1 MSFKSLEFFLEID
14 EYEFYYTIV
23 EYDSNGNFEI
33 VLRHSSL
40 NPGIVK
46 GKIQDFDLVSKN
58 IKENIYSIEKKL
70 NFTFKDVILILS
82 KFECSVINFSG
93 YKKLNGSQ
101 LTKEN
106 ITYIINSLKSQVDKT
121 EKNKKILH
129 IFNSD
134 HILDKKNIENIPI
147 GLFGDF
153 YSHEL
158 SFFLINNNDYRNL
171 KNLINN
177 CNLNIKKA
185 ISKNFLENIYFIKEY
200 DINSFF
206 NISINENNSSIV
218 FLKNSSLKF
227 FQSFNF
233 GTDIIVNDI
242 SKVLAIE
249 KEKIKKLLISTD
261 FKNIKSGK
269 DLIEK
274 EYFDQNFRKIKKKM
288 VLDIAQA
295 RIQEIC
301 EVIFTKNINI
311 DNFLKEQKLI
321 ILQINDET
329 NFQFFK
335 ESFEGFFSNHEQ
347 FELKIANKFENKF
360 FFKNAGELV
369 QFGWKKEAI
378 PIIQERKSIIARI
391 FDFLFN

>member
-1 MSFKSLEFFLEID
+1 M
-14 EYEFYYTIV
+14 
-23 EYDSNGNFEI
+23 
-33 VLRHSSL
+33 
-40 NPGIVK
+40 
-46 GKIQDFDLVSKN
+46 
-58 IKENIYSIEKKL
+58 
-70 NFTFKDVILILS
+70 S

-158 SFFLINNNDYRNL
+158 SFFLINNNDYKNL
-171 KNLINN
+171 KNLINS

-249 KEKIKKLLISTD
+249 KDKIKKLLISTD

-274 EYFDQNFRKIKKKM
+274 EYFDQNFRKIKKKW
-288 VLDIAQA
+288 
-295 RIQEIC
+295 
-301 EVIFTKNINI
+301 
-311 DNFLKEQKLI
+311 
-321 ILQINDET
+321 
-329 NFQFFK
+329 
-335 ESFEGFFSNHEQ
+335 S
-347 FELKIANKFENKF
+347 
-360 FFKNAGELV
+360 
-369 QFGWKKEAI
+369 
-378 PIIQERKSIIARI
+378 
-391 FDFLFN
+391 

>member
-46 GKIQDFDLVSKN
+46 GKIQDFDLISKN

-200 DINSFF
+200 EINSFF
-206 NISINENNSSIV
+206 NISINENNSNIV
-218 FLKNSSLKF
+218 FFKNSSLKF

-233 GTDIIVNDI
+233 GTDLIVNDI

-249 KEKIKKLLISTD
+249 KNRIKKLLLSTD
-261 FKNIKSGK
+261 FKNIKLGK
-269 DLIEK
+269 DLIER
-274 EYFDQNFRKIKKKM
+274 EYFDQNFRKIKKKL

-295 RIQEIC
+295 RVQEIC

-335 ESFEGFFSNHEQ
+335 ENFIGFLSNYEQ
-347 FELKIANKFENKF
+347 FEVKIASKLENKF

>member
-206 NISINENNSSIV
+206 NISINENNSNIV
-218 FLKNSSLKF
+218 FFKNSSLKF

-249 KEKIKKLLISTD
+249 KDKIKKLLLKTD

-295 RIQEIC
+295 RVQEIC
-301 EVIFTKNINI
+301 EVILSKNINI

-321 ILQINDET
+321 ILQMNDET

-335 ESFEGFFSNHEQ
+335 ESFIGFLSNYKQLEI
-347 FELKIANKFENKF
+347 KIASKLENKF

>member
-158 SFFLINNNDYRNL
+158 SFFLINNNDYKNL
-171 KNLINN
+171 KNLINS

-206 NISINENNSSIV
+206 NISINENNSNIV
-218 FLKNSSLKF
+218 FFKNSSLKF

-249 KEKIKKLLISTD
+249 KDKIKKLLLKTD

>member
-1 MSFKSLEFFLEID
+1 MSFKSLEFFLEIN
-14 EYEFYYTIV
+14 EYKFYYTIV

-82 KFECSVINFSG
+82 NFECSVINFSG

-134 HILDKKNIENIPI
+134 HILDKKKIENIPI

-206 NISINENNSSIV
+206 NISINENNSNIV
-218 FLKNSSLKF
+218 FFKNSSLKF

-249 KEKIKKLLISTD
+249 KDKIKKLLLSTD

-295 RIQEIC
+295 RVQEIC

-335 ESFEGFFSNHEQ
+335 ESFKGFFSNHEQ

>member
-14 EYEFYYTIV
+14 EYKFYYTIV
-23 EYDSNGNFEI
+23 EYDGNGNFEI

-46 GKIQDFDLVSKN
+46 GKIQDFDLISKN

-158 SFFLINNNDYRNL
+158 SFFLINNNDYKNL
-171 KNLINN
+171 KNLINS

-249 KEKIKKLLISTD
+249 KDKIKKLLLSTD

-295 RIQEIC
+295 RVQEIC

-321 ILQINDET
+321 ILQMNDET

-335 ESFEGFFSNHEQ
+335 ESFIGFLSNYKQLEI
-347 FELKIANKFENKF
+347 KIASKLENKF

>member
-206 NISINENNSSIV
+206 NISINENNSNIV
-218 FLKNSSLKF
+218 FFKNSSLKF

-249 KEKIKKLLISTD
+249 KDKIKKLLLSTD

-274 EYFDQNFRKIKKKM
+274 EYFDQNFRKIKKKW
-288 VLDIAQA
+288 
-295 RIQEIC
+295 
-301 EVIFTKNINI
+301 
-311 DNFLKEQKLI
+311 
-321 ILQINDET
+321 
-329 NFQFFK
+329 
-335 ESFEGFFSNHEQ
+335 S
-347 FELKIANKFENKF
+347 
-360 FFKNAGELV
+360 
-369 QFGWKKEAI
+369 
-378 PIIQERKSIIARI
+378 
-391 FDFLFN
+391 

>member
-158 SFFLINNNDYRNL
+158 SFFLINNNDYKNL
-171 KNLINN
+171 KNLINS

>member
-70 NFTFKDVILILS
+70 NFTFKDVILILN

-200 DINSFF
+200 EINSFF
-206 NISINENNSSIV
+206 NISINENNSNIV
-218 FLKNSSLKF
+218 FFKNSSLKF

-233 GTDIIVNDI
+233 GTDLIVNDI

-249 KEKIKKLLISTD
+249 KNRIKKLLLSTD
-261 FKNIKSGK
+261 FKNIKLGK
-269 DLIEK
+269 DLIER
-274 EYFDQNFRKIKKKM
+274 EYFDQNFRKIKKKL

-295 RIQEIC
+295 RVQEIC

-335 ESFEGFFSNHEQ
+335 ENFIGFLSNYEQ
-347 FELKIANKFENKF
+347 FEVKIASKLENKF

>member
-14 EYEFYYTIV
+14 EYKFYYTIV
-23 EYDSNGNFEI
+23 EYDGNGNFEI

-206 NISINENNSSIV
+206 NISINENNSNIV
-218 FLKNSSLKF
+218 FFKNSALKF

-249 KEKIKKLLISTD
+249 KDKIKKLLLSTD

-295 RIQEIC
+295 RVQEIC

-321 ILQINDET
+321 ILQMNDET

-335 ESFEGFFSNHEQ
+335 ESFIGFLSNYKQLEI
-347 FELKIANKFENKF
+347 KIASKLENKF

>member
-1 MSFKSLEFFLEID
+1 MSFKSLEFFLEIN
-14 EYEFYYTIV
+14 EYKFYYTIV

-33 VLRHSSL
+33 VLRHSGL

-46 GKIQDFDLVSKN
+46 GKIQDFDLISKN

-82 KFECSVINFSG
+82 NFECSVINFSG

-206 NISINENNSSIV
+206 NISINENNSNIV
-218 FLKNSSLKF
+218 FFKNSSLKF

-249 KEKIKKLLISTD
+249 KDKIKKLLLSTD

-295 RIQEIC
+295 RVQEIC

-321 ILQINDET
+321 ILQMNDET

-335 ESFEGFFSNHEQ
+335 ESFIGFLSNYKQLEI
-347 FELKIANKFENKF
+347 KIASKLENKF

>member
-1 MSFKSLEFFLEID
+1 MSFKSLEFFLEIN
-14 EYEFYYTIV
+14 EYKFYYTIV

-33 VLRHSSL
+33 VLRHSGL

-46 GKIQDFDLVSKN
+46 GKIQDFDLISKN

-82 KFECSVINFSG
+82 NFECSVINFSG

-206 NISINENNSSIV
+206 NISINENNSNIV
-218 FLKNSSLKF
+218 FFKNSSLKF

-274 EYFDQNFRKIKKKM
+274 EYFDQNFRKVKKKM

-295 RIQEIC
+295 RIQEMC

-335 ESFEGFFSNHEQ
+335 ESFKGFFSNHEQ

>member
-129 IFNSD
+129 IFNSN

-185 ISKNFLENIYFIKEY
+185 ISKNFLDNIYFIKEY

-206 NISINENNSSIV
+206 NIYINENNSNIV
-218 FLKNSSLKF
+218 FFKNSSLKF

-233 GTDIIVNDI
+233 GTNIIVNDI

-249 KEKIKKLLISTD
+249 KDKIKKLLLSTD

-295 RIQEIC
+295 RVQEIC

-311 DNFLKEQKLI
+311 DNFLKEHKLI
-321 ILQINDET
+321 ILQMNDET

-335 ESFEGFFSNHEQ
+335 ESFIGFLSNYKQLEI
-347 FELKIANKFENKF
+347 KIASKLENKF

>member
-249 KEKIKKLLISTD
+249 KDKIKKLLLSTD

-335 ESFEGFFSNHEQ
+335 ESFIGFFSNYEQ
-347 FELKIANKFENKF
+347 LEIKIASKLENKF
-360 FFKNAGELV
+360 FLKMQANLFNLGGKKR
-369 QFGWKKEAI
+369 QFQLFKKES
-378 PIIQERKSIIARI
+378 Q
-391 FDFLFN
+391 

>member
-158 SFFLINNNDYRNL
+158 SFFLINNNDYKNL
-171 KNLINN
+171 KNLINS

-295 RIQEIC
+295 RVQEIC
-301 EVIFTKNINI
+301 EVILSKNINI

-321 ILQINDET
+321 ILQMNDET

-335 ESFEGFFSNHEQ
+335 ESFIGFLSNYKQLEI
-347 FELKIANKFENKF
+347 KIASKLENKF

>member
-14 EYEFYYTIV
+14 EYKFYYTIV
-23 EYDSNGNFEI
+23 EYDGNGNFEI

-46 GKIQDFDLVSKN
+46 GKIQDFDLISKN

-206 NISINENNSSIV
+206 NISINENNSNIV
-218 FLKNSSLKF
+218 FFKNSSLKF

-249 KEKIKKLLISTD
+249 KDKIKKLLLRTD

-295 RIQEIC
+295 RVQEIC

-321 ILQINDET
+321 ILQMNDET

-335 ESFEGFFSNHEQ
+335 ESFIGFLSNYKQLEI
-347 FELKIANKFENKF
+347 KIASKLENKF

>member
-40 NPGIVK
+40 NPGIIK

-206 NISINENNSSIV
+206 NISINENNSNIV
-218 FLKNSSLKF
+218 FFKNSSLKF

-274 EYFDQNFRKIKKKM
+274 EYFDQNFRKIKKKW
-288 VLDIAQA
+288 
-295 RIQEIC
+295 
-301 EVIFTKNINI
+301 
-311 DNFLKEQKLI
+311 
-321 ILQINDET
+321 
-329 NFQFFK
+329 
-335 ESFEGFFSNHEQ
+335 S
-347 FELKIANKFENKF
+347 
-360 FFKNAGELV
+360 
-369 QFGWKKEAI
+369 
-378 PIIQERKSIIARI
+378 
-391 FDFLFN
+391 

>member
-1 MSFKSLEFFLEID
+1 M
-14 EYEFYYTIV
+14 
-23 EYDSNGNFEI
+23 
-33 VLRHSSL
+33 
-40 NPGIVK
+40 
-46 GKIQDFDLVSKN
+46 
-58 IKENIYSIEKKL
+58 
-70 NFTFKDVILILS
+70 S

-206 NISINENNSSIV
+206 NISINENNSNIV
-218 FLKNSSLKF
+218 FFKNSALKF

-249 KEKIKKLLISTD
+249 KDKIKKLLLSTD

-274 EYFDQNFRKIKKKM
+274 EYFDQNFRKIKKKW
-288 VLDIAQA
+288 
-295 RIQEIC
+295 
-301 EVIFTKNINI
+301 
-311 DNFLKEQKLI
+311 
-321 ILQINDET
+321 
-329 NFQFFK
+329 
-335 ESFEGFFSNHEQ
+335 S
-347 FELKIANKFENKF
+347 
-360 FFKNAGELV
+360 
-369 QFGWKKEAI
+369 
-378 PIIQERKSIIARI
+378 
-391 FDFLFN
+391 

>member
-134 HILDKKNIENIPI
+134 HILDKKKIENIPI

-158 SFFLINNNDYRNL
+158 SFFLINNNDYKNL
-171 KNLINN
+171 KNLINS

-206 NISINENNSSIV
+206 NISINENNSNIV
-218 FLKNSSLKF
+218 FFKNSSLKF

-249 KEKIKKLLISTD
+249 KDKIKKLLLSTD

-335 ESFEGFFSNHEQ
+335 ESFKVFFSNYEQ
-347 FELKIANKFENKF
+347 FEVKIISKLDDKV

>member
-1 MSFKSLEFFLEID
+1 MSFKSLEFFLEIN
-14 EYEFYYTIV
+14 EYKFYYTIV

-46 GKIQDFDLVSKN
+46 GKIQDFDLISKN

-82 KFECSVINFSG
+82 NFECSVINFSG

-206 NISINENNSSIV
+206 NISINENNSNIV
-218 FLKNSSLKF
+218 FFKNSSLKF

-249 KEKIKKLLISTD
+249 KDKIKKLLLSTD

-295 RIQEIC
+295 RVQEIC

-321 ILQINDET
+321 ILQMNDET

-335 ESFEGFFSNHEQ
+335 ESFIGFLSNYKQLEI
-347 FELKIANKFENKF
+347 KIASKLENKF

>member
-14 EYEFYYTIV
+14 EYKFYYTIV
-23 EYDSNGNFEI
+23 EYDGNGNFEI

-46 GKIQDFDLVSKN
+46 GKIQDFDLISKN

-206 NISINENNSSIV
+206 NISINENNSNIV
-218 FLKNSSLKF
+218 FFKNSSLKF

>member
-158 SFFLINNNDYRNL
+158 SFFLINNNDYKNL
-171 KNLINN
+171 KNLINS

-200 DINSFF
+200 EINSFF

>member
-14 EYEFYYTIV
+14 EYKFYYTIV

-206 NISINENNSSIV
+206 NISINENNSNIV
-218 FLKNSSLKF
+218 FFKNSSLKF

-249 KEKIKKLLISTD
+249 KDKIKKLLLSTD

-295 RIQEIC
+295 RVQEIC

-321 ILQINDET
+321 ILQMNDET

-335 ESFEGFFSNHEQ
+335 ESFIGFLSNYKQLEI
-347 FELKIANKFENKF
+347 KIASKLENKF

>member
-185 ISKNFLENIYFIKEY
+185 ISK
-200 DINSFF
+200 
-206 NISINENNSSIV
+206 
-218 FLKNSSLKF
+218 
-227 FQSFNF
+227 
-233 GTDIIVNDI
+233 
-242 SKVLAIE
+242 
-249 KEKIKKLLISTD
+249 KLS
-261 FKNIKSGK
+261 
-269 DLIEK
+269 
-274 EYFDQNFRKIKKKM
+274 RKYLLHK
-288 VLDIAQA
+288 
-295 RIQEIC
+295 RI
-301 EVIFTKNINI
+301 
-311 DNFLKEQKLI
+311 
-321 ILQINDET
+321 
-329 NFQFFK
+329 
-335 ESFEGFFSNHEQ
+335 
-347 FELKIANKFENKF
+347 
-360 FFKNAGELV
+360 
-369 QFGWKKEAI
+369 
-378 PIIQERKSIIARI
+378 
-391 FDFLFN
+391 

>member
-134 HILDKKNIENIPI
+134 HILDKKNIVNIPI
-147 GLFGDF
+147 VLFGDF
-153 YSHEL
+153 Y
-158 SFFLINNNDYRNL
+158 
-171 KNLINN
+171 
-177 CNLNIKKA
+177 
-185 ISKNFLENIYFIKEY
+185 
-200 DINSFF
+200 
-206 NISINENNSSIV
+206 
-218 FLKNSSLKF
+218 
-227 FQSFNF
+227 
-233 GTDIIVNDI
+233 
-242 SKVLAIE
+242 
-249 KEKIKKLLISTD
+249 
-261 FKNIKSGK
+261 
-269 DLIEK
+269 
-274 EYFDQNFRKIKKKM
+274 
-288 VLDIAQA
+288 
-295 RIQEIC
+295 
-301 EVIFTKNINI
+301 
-311 DNFLKEQKLI
+311 
-321 ILQINDET
+321 
-329 NFQFFK
+329 
-335 ESFEGFFSNHEQ
+335 
-347 FELKIANKFENKF
+347 
-360 FFKNAGELV
+360 
-369 QFGWKKEAI
+369 
-378 PIIQERKSIIARI
+378 
-391 FDFLFN
+391 

>member
-14 EYEFYYTIV
+14 EYKFYYTIV
-23 EYDSNGNFEI
+23 EYDGNGNFEI

-46 GKIQDFDLVSKN
+46 GKIQDFDLISKN

-158 SFFLINNNDYRNL
+158 SFFLVNNNDYRNL

-233 GTDIIVNDI
+233 GIDIIVNDI

-295 RIQEIC
+295 RVQEIC

-321 ILQINDET
+321 ILQMNDET

-335 ESFEGFFSNHEQ
+335 ESFIGFLSNYKQLEI
-347 FELKIANKFENKF
+347 KIASKLENKF

>member
-40 NPGIVK
+40 NPGIIK

-158 SFFLINNNDYRNL
+158 SFFLVNNNDYRNL

-206 NISINENNSSIV
+206 NISINENNSNIV
-218 FLKNSSLKF
+218 FFKNSSLKF

-242 SKVLAIE
+242 SKVLAI
-249 KEKIKKLLISTD
+249 KKDKIKKLLLSTD

-295 RIQEIC
+295 RVQEIC

-335 ESFEGFFSNHEQ
+335 ESFIGFLSNYEQ
-347 FELKIANKFENKF
+347 LEIKIASKLENKF

>member
-46 GKIQDFDLVSKN
+46 GKIQDFDLVNKN
-58 IKENIYSIEKKL
+58 IKENIYLIEKKL
-70 NFTFKDVILILS
+70 NFTFKDVILILN
-82 KFECSVINFSG
+82 KFKCSVINFSG

-106 ITYIINSLKSQVDKT
+106 ITYIINSLKSQIDKT
-121 EKNKKILH
+121 EKNEKILH

-134 HILDKKNIENIPI
+134 HFLDKKNIENIPI

-158 SFFLINNNDYRNL
+158 SFCLINHNDYRNL
-171 KNLINN
+171 ENLINN
-177 CNLNIKKA
+177 CNLKVKKA

-200 DINSFF
+200 KIDSFF
-206 NISINENNSSIV
+206 NISISENNSNIV
-218 FLKNSSLKF
+218 FFKNSSLKF
-227 FQSFNF
+227 FQSFDF

-242 SKVLAIE
+242 SKVLAIQ
-249 KEKIKKLLISTD
+249 KDKIKKLILNTD
-261 FKNIKSGK
+261 FKNIKSEK
-269 DLIEK
+269 ELIEK

-288 VLDIAQA
+288 ILDIAQA
-295 RIQEIC
+295 RIQEMC
-301 EVIFTKNINI
+301 EIILTKNINI
-311 DNFLKEQKLI
+311 YNFLKEQKLI

-329 NFQFFK
+329 NFQFFNERFK
-335 ESFEGFFSNHEQ
+335 EFFSNYDQ
-347 FELKIANKFENKF
+347 FEVKIASKLDKKV
-360 FFKNAGELV
+360 FFKNASELV

-378 PIIQERKSIIARI
+378 PIILERKSIIARI
-391 FDFLFN
+391 FDLLFN

>member
-14 EYEFYYTIV
+14 EYKFYYTIV
-23 EYDSNGNFEI
+23 EYDGNGNFEI

-46 GKIQDFDLVSKN
+46 GKIQDFDLISKN

-158 SFFLINNNDYRNL
+158 SFFLINNNDYKNL
-171 KNLINN
+171 KNLINS

>member
-206 NISINENNSSIV
+206 NISINENNSNIV
-218 FLKNSSLKF
+218 FFKNSALKF

-249 KEKIKKLLISTD
+249 KDKIKKLLLSTD

-295 RIQEIC
+295 RVQEIC

-321 ILQINDET
+321 ILQMNDET

-335 ESFEGFFSNHEQ
+335 ESFIGFLSNYKQLEI
-347 FELKIANKFENKF
+347 KIASKLENKF

>member
-206 NISINENNSSIV
+206 NISINENNSNIV
-218 FLKNSSLKF
+218 FFKNSSLKF

-249 KEKIKKLLISTD
+249 KDKIKKLLLSTD

-295 RIQEIC
+295 RVQEIC

-321 ILQINDET
+321 ILQMNDET

-335 ESFEGFFSNHEQ
+335 ESFIGFLSNYKQLEI
-347 FELKIANKFENKF
+347 KIASKLENKF

>member
-1 MSFKSLEFFLEID
+1 M
-14 EYEFYYTIV
+14 
-23 EYDSNGNFEI
+23 
-33 VLRHSSL
+33 
-40 NPGIVK
+40 
-46 GKIQDFDLVSKN
+46 
-58 IKENIYSIEKKL
+58 
-70 NFTFKDVILILS
+70 S

-206 NISINENNSSIV
+206 NISINENNSNIV
-218 FLKNSSLKF
+218 FFKNSSLKF

-249 KEKIKKLLISTD
+249 KDKIKKLLLKTD

-295 RIQEIC
+295 RVQEIC

-335 ESFEGFFSNHEQ
+335 ESFEGFLSNHEQ

>member
-206 NISINENNSSIV
+206 NISINENNSNIV
-218 FLKNSSLKF
+218 FFKNSALKF

-249 KEKIKKLLISTD
+249 KDKIKKLLLSTD

-274 EYFDQNFRKIKKKM
+274 EYFDQNFRKIKKKW
-288 VLDIAQA
+288 
-295 RIQEIC
+295 
-301 EVIFTKNINI
+301 
-311 DNFLKEQKLI
+311 
-321 ILQINDET
+321 
-329 NFQFFK
+329 
-335 ESFEGFFSNHEQ
+335 S
-347 FELKIANKFENKF
+347 
-360 FFKNAGELV
+360 
-369 QFGWKKEAI
+369 
-378 PIIQERKSIIARI
+378 
-391 FDFLFN
+391 

>member
-14 EYEFYYTIV
+14 EYKFYYTIV
-23 EYDSNGNFEI
+23 EYDGNGNFEI

-46 GKIQDFDLVSKN
+46 GKIQDFDLISKN

-134 HILDKKNIENIPI
+134 HILDKKNIENITI

-158 SFFLINNNDYRNL
+158 SFFLINNNDYKNL
-171 KNLINN
+171 KNLINS